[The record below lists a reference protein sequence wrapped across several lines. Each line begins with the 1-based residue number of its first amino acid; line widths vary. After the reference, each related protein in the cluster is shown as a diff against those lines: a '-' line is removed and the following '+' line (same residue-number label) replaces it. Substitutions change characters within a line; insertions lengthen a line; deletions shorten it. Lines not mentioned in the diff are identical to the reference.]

1 MFDRTLILCPKRY
14 SVYDLLHSILSG
26 MSGEIRGFDVND
38 HIGNRKLWLNAQAF
52 RFPGSVRGRWESY
65 FLRTANERLLR
76 EINDFKPDM
85 VLVYNSE
92 YLLPE
97 TCATIRKRA
106 KLLFYLGDSPF
117 YTPHSNWFLTCLTYA
132 DLVLAPDS
140 FWISQLNT
148 VGLSATM
155 HFIPGIDEKL
165 YFRVSD
171 EMIPEDTGSSE
182 ILYVGSNYL
191 NSWGFK
197 KAMLMSKFT
206 AYDLRIYGNSAW
218 KRWFD
223 LFPELKAAFVE
234 TGYIDTVR
242 VNLMFN
248 RTKIIPV
255 DGNPAIIN
263 GVHLRL
269 MEALGA
275 GTLPLTEYRQDID
288 RLIFEGSG
296 LEIPFIRDYSNAAD
310 VAGYWLSHDRER
322 DETAEAMRSFVLKKY
337 SAGENAARLSERLL
351 KT

>member
-38 HIGNRKLWLNAQAF
+38 QMGKRKLWLNAQAF
-52 RFPGSVRGRWESY
+52 RFPGSVRGRWERS
-65 FLRTANERLLR
+65 FLRTANECLLR
-76 EINDFKPDM
+76 EINDFNPDL

-97 TCATIRKRA
+97 TCASIRK
-106 KLLFYLGDSPF
+106 KSKMIFYLGDSPF
-117 YTPHSNWFLTCLTYA
+117 YTPHSNWFLASLTYA
-132 DLVLAPDS
+132 DLILAPDS

-165 YFRVSD
+165 YFRVPD
-171 EMIPEDTGSSE
+171 DRIPAETISTE
-182 ILYVGSNYL
+182 ILYVGANYL

-206 AYDLRIYGNSAW
+206 AFDLRIYGNSAW

-223 LFPELKAAFVE
+223 LFPELKPAFVE
-234 TGYIDTVR
+234 TGYLDTAR

-248 RTKIIPV
+248 RTKIVPV

-288 RLIFEGSG
+288 KLIFEGSG
-296 LEIPFIRDYSNAAD
+296 LEIPFIRDYGKAAD
-310 VAGYWLSHDRER
+310 IAGYWLRHDRER
-322 DETAEAMRSFVLKKY
+322 EETADAMRSFVMKRY
-337 SAGENAARLSERLL
+337 SSAENAARLSERLL
-351 KT
+351 KG

>member
-1 MFDRTLILCPKRY
+1 MFGRTLILCPKRY
-14 SVYDLLHSILSG
+14 SVYDLLRSILSG

-38 HIGNRKLWLNAQAF
+38 HIGKRKLWLNAQAF
-52 RFPGSVRGRWESY
+52 RFPGRFRAGWEKN
-65 FLRTANERLLR
+65 FLRIANERLVR
-76 EINDFKPDM
+76 EINEFRPDL

-97 TCATIRKRA
+97 TCASIRKSS
-106 KLLFYLGDSPF
+106 KLVFYLGDSPF
-117 YTPHSNWFLTCLTYA
+117 YTPHSNWFLASLTYA
-132 DLVLAPDS
+132 DLILAPDS

-148 VGLSATM
+148 VGLGATM

-165 YFRVSD
+165 YFRVPD
-171 EMIPEDTGSSE
+171 EMIPEETTRTE
-182 ILYVGSNYL
+182 ILYVGANYL

-206 AYDLRIYGNSAW
+206 SYDLRIYGNSAW

-223 LFPELKAAFVE
+223 LFPELRSSFIE
-234 TGYIDTVR
+234 TGYIDTAR

-248 RTKIIPV
+248 RTKIVPV

-288 RLIFEGSG
+288 KLIFAGSQ
-296 LEIPFIRDYSNAAD
+296 LEVPFIRDYSKAAD
-310 VAGYWLSHDRER
+310 IAGYWLVHESER
-322 DETAEAMRSFVLKKY
+322 AETAEAMRSFVLRKY
-337 SAGENAARLSERLL
+337 SSAENAARLSERLL
-351 KT
+351 K